1 ARPRLHSP
9 AGIPQARPPAG
20 DDRDRRH
27 RHLLPHLRL
36 ERVRLRRAPD
46 LRTGADHAALHSL
59 HHRRGRPGLAG
70 GRGGDHALPRAH
82 PGIHRALAQEPLARN
97 HVRGGE
103 KMTSRWPRIL
113 RRGRMEAAA
122 IVVISAGVFMLLQPF
137 SMALYTWSFVTTL
150 SGTALFTVVSR
161 FPE

>member
-1 ARPRLHSP
+1 
-9 AGIPQARPPAG
+9 
-20 DDRDRRH
+20 
-27 RHLLPHLRL
+27 
-36 ERVRLRRAPD
+36 
-46 LRTGADHAALHSL
+46 
-59 HHRRGRPGLAG
+59 
-70 GRGGDHALPRAH
+70 
-82 PGIHRALAQEPLARN
+82 
-97 HVRGGE
+97 
-103 KMTSRWPRIL
+103 MTSRWPRIL